1 MSRYSLY
8 ARLSVLVVILAA
20 AAVFIGTDP
29 WGPW

>member
-8 ARLSVLVVILAA
+8 ARLSVLVVILTAV
-20 AAVFIGTDP
+20 AVFLGNDP